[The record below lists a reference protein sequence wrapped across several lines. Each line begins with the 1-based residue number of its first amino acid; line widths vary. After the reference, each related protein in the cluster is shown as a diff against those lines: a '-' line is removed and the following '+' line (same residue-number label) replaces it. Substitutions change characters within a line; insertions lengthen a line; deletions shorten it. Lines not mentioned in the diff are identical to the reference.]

1 MVRPKKE
8 RRIENIPESKL
19 YKPAGI
25 PNNRLERVSLTFEE
39 VEAVRLKDLEG
50 LNQQEAAAKMEISR
64 PTYQRI
70 LTEARQKIAEALIE
84 GKSLKFEGGSYR
96 LQPRCGKCGKD
107 IKDSHPARYRHGQ
120 ARCQE
125 CE

>member
-8 RRIENIPESKL
+8 RRIENIPESKF

-39 VEAVRLKDLEG
+39 VEAVRLKDVEG
-50 LNQQEAAAKMEISR
+50 LNQQEAADKMEISR

-70 LTEARQKIAEALIE
+70 LTEARKKIAEALIE
-84 GKSLKFEGGSYR
+84 GKSLKFEGGNYR
-96 LQPRCGKCGKD
+96 LQPRCRECGRD
-107 IKDSHPARYRHGQ
+107 LENSPPGRHRHGQ
-120 ARCQE
+120 PRCQD

>member
-8 RRIENIPESKL
+8 RRIENIPESKF

-25 PNNRLERVSLTFEE
+25 PNARLERVSLTFEE

-50 LNQQEAAAKMEISR
+50 LNQQEAADKMEVSR
-64 PTYQRI
+64 PTFQRI

-96 LQPRCGKCGKD
+96 LQPRCGECGRDLKE
-107 IKDSHPARYRHGQ
+107 SHPGRHRHGQ
-120 ARCQE
+120 PRCQE